1 MIDWFGTP
9 QTPALHVVERY
20 RLLDYD
26 QAQDGVKRAYKDNN
40 LPQNNNPPIVD
51 FNSRAKW
58 MQLTFTVDDPTV
70 FTTPWSAT
78 VTFGPALRTAA
89 PMGTNVWPEDICAEN
104 PRKYGTEEDV
114 QLPTASAPD
123 F

>member
-20 RLLDYD
+20 RMLDYE
-26 QAQDGVKRAYKDNN
+26 AAKDGLARANKENA
-40 LPQNNNPPIVD
+40 LPQPAAVD
-51 FNSRAKW
+51 LNYRGKYL
-58 MQLTFTVDDPTV
+58 QLTFTVEDPSV

-78 VTFGPALRTAA
+78 VTFGKPV
-89 PMGTNVWPEDICAEN
+89 PEWPELVCAEN
-104 PRKYGTEEDV
+104 PNKYGTEEDAKV
-114 QLPTASAPD
+114 PTADRPD